1 MRYLV
6 TGGTGF
12 IGNSL
17 VRRLLASGNQVTV
30 LDNGSRNFSD
40 FQDLQEQPKIVL
52 GDIRDYETV
61 LQSTGNIDTVLHLA
75 FINGTKNFYKQ
86 PSLII
91 DVGINGMMN
100 LMEACKENRVSN
112 FILFS
117 SSEVY
122 QQPETIPTPE
132 SEPLKIPDIL
142 NPRYSYG
149 GAKVACELILANYGP
164 ELFNN
169 WKILRPHNVYGPN
182 MGNDHVIPELISK
195 SLDADRILEI
205 LGDGSQTRAF
215 CYITDFLDAV
225 EIILDSNS
233 DAKVFHLGTDEE
245 VSIRYLAEL
254 ILEVTQKN
262 LRLIFLP
269 APIGET
275 NRRCPDI
282 TRITEL
288 GFRQK
293 INLRT
298 GLELL
303 IKS

>member
-40 FQDLQEQPKIVL
+40 FQDLQKQPEIVL

-61 LQSTGNIDTVLHLA
+61 LKSTENIDTVLHLA

-86 PSLII
+86 PLLII

-100 LMEACKENRVSN
+100 LMRACKENRVSS

-164 ELFNN
+164 DLFDN

-195 SLDADRILEI
+195 CLAADRDLKI
-205 LGDGSQTRAF
+205 LGDGTQTRAF

-225 EIILDSNS
+225 EIILDSDS
-233 DAKVFHLGTDEE
+233 DEKVFHLGSDEE
-245 VSIRYLAEL
+245 VSIQYLAEL
-254 ILEVTQKN
+254 ILDVTQKTLN
-262 LRLIFLP
+262 LTHLP
-269 APIGET
+269 SPIGET

-282 TRITEL
+282 TRIREL
-288 GFRQK
+288 GFKPK
-293 INLRT
+293 ISLRA
-298 GLELL
+298 GLKLL
-303 IKS
+303 IGS